1 MFKQG
6 RPELLAQGHVQAAF
20 EDLQG
25 GKLQSL
31 ADQEWKLFVDGLSR
45 LLCVFL
51 VGTDDS
57 IPVTSLG
64 AQLSLERTAELAV
77 CVSHVTWA
85 GVETCFVLAIY
96 SH

>member
-1 MFKQG
+1 M
-6 RPELLAQGHVQAAF
+6 
-20 EDLQG
+20 
-25 GKLQSL
+25 
-31 ADQEWKLFVDGLSR
+31 
-45 LLCVFL
+45 FL